1 MANSALPIILILN
14 GPNLNL
20 LGQRQPEIYGT
31 ATLNKRSDF
40 HKMKVNEAKMK
51 RRKELQTEQAI
62 DQYLSYE
69 SEMDDNR
76 QLMFEVITEKAKNRD
91 AKDENPRRFE
101 PQAREKIYRTA
112 DAMMGK
118 ATADYKKAGGK
129 GENLENR
136 SFSER
141 GGIFPNLRG
150 KDVSRAERD
159 YGRAKNMK
167 AKFATPKSE
176 SVPPVNRKAV
186 AQRSQASAQSHN
198 QNESKQGRDAASSN
212 RNVSAQLAKSQGA
225 AQKHN
230 RLESKQTDQG
240 QKKNQNMLRAIAS
253 SSQSAS
259 QKLNQN
265 ERKQSTPRF
274 QGVRDRAVAQ
284 RSQAAAQKFNKNE
297 NKQASQEQARAQ
309 RAARQSSANKELQ
322 FEATEKGIRPPPRI
336 APPPR
341 LTASQEAK
349 KRSNA
354 SNNVNKGERWKP
366 KDERNAVTYSK
377 YGGWSEHV
385 NPKGQ
390 QLTQDRKRSEAKA
403 GKARLIQE
411 GAYGPNAG
419 SGQQKSPYSPENVGD
434 KRRGAQAQKIQA
446 ATRMQVKVGQARQ
459 KRKLGFPAI
468 VPRRRNKEQQFD
480 GSLVVGAESFFLQMV
495 AATKPK

>member
-1 MANSALPIILILN
+1 
-14 GPNLNL
+14 
-20 LGQRQPEIYGT
+20 
-31 ATLNKRSDF
+31 
-40 HKMKVNEAKMK
+40 
-51 RRKELQTEQAI
+51 
-62 DQYLSYE
+62 
-69 SEMDDNR
+69 
-76 QLMFEVITEKAKNRD
+76 MFEVITEKAKNRD

-112 DAMMGK
+112 DSMMGK

-136 SFSER
+136 SFSEQ

-159 YGRAKNMK
+159 YNRAKNMK

-322 FEATEKGIRPPPRI
+322 F
-336 APPPR
+336 
-341 LTASQEAK
+341 
-349 KRSNA
+349 
-354 SNNVNKGERWKP
+354 
-366 KDERNAVTYSK
+366 
-377 YGGWSEHV
+377 
-385 NPKGQ
+385 
-390 QLTQDRKRSEAKA
+390 
-403 GKARLIQE
+403 
-411 GAYGPNAG
+411 
-419 SGQQKSPYSPENVGD
+419 
-434 KRRGAQAQKIQA
+434 
-446 ATRMQVKVGQARQ
+446 
-459 KRKLGFPAI
+459 
-468 VPRRRNKEQQFD
+468 D